1 MLRLLLERVPQYAH
15 KEWKDYV
22 FSFPTETG
30 YTETPSSLTPK
41 QVLST
46 IVRRF
51 PQDSIVATDVGQH
64 QMWSIQHLHFDYPGQ
79 LLTSGGFGAMGFGLG
94 AAIGAKRGN
103 PDKTVIHITGDGCFR
118 MNGNE
123 LATEEF
129 YKLPVITF
137 IFNNGNL
144 GMVRQWQ
151 NLTCDKRFSET
162 ALNRGPDFVKYT
174 QSFGL
179 GARRAS
185 NPQEL
190 EDAITEALRENEQ
203 GRGIVIECSID
214 ADEMVHPMVNG
225 GHHITEFLLN

>member
-1 MLRLLLERVPQYAH
+1 
-15 KEWKDYV
+15 
-22 FSFPTETG
+22 
-30 YTETPSSLTPK
+30 
-41 QVLST
+41 
-46 IVRRF
+46 
-51 PQDSIVATDVGQH
+51 
-64 QMWSIQHLHFDYPGQ
+64 
-79 LLTSGGFGAMGFGLG
+79 
-94 AAIGAKRGN
+94 
-103 PDKTVIHITGDGCFR
+103 
-118 MNGNE
+118 
-123 LATEEF
+123 
-129 YKLPVITF
+129 
-137 IFNNGNL
+137 
-144 GMVRQWQ
+144 MVRQWQ

-203 GRGIVIECSID
+203 GRGFVIECSID